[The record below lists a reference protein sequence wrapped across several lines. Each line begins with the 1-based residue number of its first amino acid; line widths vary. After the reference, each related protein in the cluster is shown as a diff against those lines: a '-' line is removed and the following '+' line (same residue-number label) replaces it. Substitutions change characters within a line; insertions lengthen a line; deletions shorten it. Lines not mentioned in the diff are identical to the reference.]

1 MKDPIKMEFI
11 LLCPA
16 DVKSFA
22 FSAQGGAV

>member
-16 DVKSFA
+16 DVKLFA
-22 FSAQGGAV
+22 FTAPNGAV